1 MLDVERWATGA
12 SVMKKCLFTIC
23 FSSALLVTT
32 ARAEDDRPILKES
45 PARLVACMESTAR
58 ANLLAGY
65 VNITRDTAQ
74 KSLRIYAVALP
85 AKAGKFKQD
94 GYAIEVIYNNELA
107 LQGKT
112 ATGPYHHQHN
122 AVMLT
127 FAAAQFASGKK
138 EFGLYLIKLLA
149 SAEPDLFWSSP
160 THPVMTLQQI
170 IAGLEKKDGSVAE
183 FLKDEHEQWADIL
196 KSYGP

>member
-1 MLDVERWATGA
+1 
-12 SVMKKCLFTIC
+12 MKKCLLTIA
-23 FSSALLVTT
+23 FSSTLLVTT
-32 ARAEDDRPILKES
+32 GRADDDRPILKES

-58 ANLLAGY
+58 ANLLAAY
-65 VNITRDTAQ
+65 VNITRDAAQ

-85 AKAGKFKQD
+85 ATAGKFRQH
-94 GYAIEVIYNNELA
+94 GYQVEVIYNNELA
-107 LQGKT
+107 LKGKT
-112 ATGPYHHQHN
+112 SGGPYHLQYN

-127 FAAAQFASGKK
+127 FAAAQFASGQK
-138 EFGLYLIKLLA
+138 EFGLYLVKLLA

-170 IAGLEKKDGSVAE
+170 IAGLEKNDGSVAE
-183 FLKDEHEQWADIL
+183 FLKDEREQWADIL